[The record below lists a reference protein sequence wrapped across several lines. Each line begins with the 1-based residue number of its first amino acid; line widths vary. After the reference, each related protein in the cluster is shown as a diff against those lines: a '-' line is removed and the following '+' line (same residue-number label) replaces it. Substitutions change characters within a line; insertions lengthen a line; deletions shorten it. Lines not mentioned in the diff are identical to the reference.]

1 MTTEEKI
8 FRRMRKA
15 MKEYPIVE
23 EGDRILVALSGGKD
37 SLCLV
42 EMLARQHRIFVPRFD
57 LEAVHVR
64 MENIAYES
72 STEELGRFCERHGIK
87 LHILTT
93 SFNASTDN
101 RHTPCFLCSW
111 QRRKAIFNF
120 AQEHGFN
127 KIALGHHM
135 DDILHTALLNLFHE
149 GRFDSMP
156 PVLHMQKMPLT
167 IIRPLCLIHEADIA
181 RLSEEKGYP
190 QQIRRCPYEHDSRRE
205 EMKRLFTTIET
216 LNPEARYSLWHALE
230 NSSTAPKEEEA

>member
-1 MTTEEKI
+1 MSIEERI
-8 FRRMRKA
+8 LRKFN
-15 MKEYPIVE
+15 KSLKQYNLISD
-23 EGDRILVALSGGKD
+23 GDRVLIALSGGKD
-37 SLCLV
+37 SLCLT
-42 EMLARQHRIFVPRFD
+42 EMIAHRQRIFVPRFTA
-57 LEAVHVR
+57 EAVHVR
-64 MENIAYES
+64 MENIEYES
-72 STEELGRFCERHGIK
+72 SIEELCKFTESLGVP
-87 LHILTT
+87 LHIITT
-93 SFNASTDN
+93 SFDASTDR

-230 NSSTAPKEEEA
+230 NSSTASKEEEA

>member
-1 MTTEEKI
+1 MSIEERI
-8 FRRMRKA
+8 LRKFN
-15 MKEYPIVE
+15 KSLKQYNLISD
-23 EGDRILVALSGGKD
+23 GDRVLIALSGGKD
-37 SLCLV
+37 SLCLT
-42 EMLARQHRIFVPRFD
+42 EMIAHRQRIFVPRFTA
-57 LEAVHVR
+57 EAVHVR
-64 MENIAYES
+64 MENIEYES
-72 STEELGRFCERHGIK
+72 SIEELCKFTESLSVP

-93 SFNASTDN
+93 SFDASTD
-101 RHTPCFLCSW
+101 RRRTPCFLCSW

>member
-1 MTTEEKI
+1 MSIEETIRHK
-8 FRRMRKA
+8 FNKA
-15 MKEYPIVE
+15 LKQYNIISN
-23 EGDRILVALSGGKD
+23 GDRILIALSGGKD
-37 SLCLV
+37 SFCLT
-42 EMLARQHRIFVPRFD
+42 EMIAHRQRIFVPRFTA
-57 LEAVHVR
+57 EAVHVR
-64 MENIAYES
+64 MENIEYES
-72 STEELGRFCERHGIK
+72 SIEELCKFTESLSVP

-93 SFNASTDN
+93 SFDASTDR

-156 PVLHMQKMPLT
+156 PVMHMKKMPLT
-167 IIRPLCLIHEADIA
+167 IIRPLCLEHETDIV

-190 QQIRRCPYEHDSRRE
+190 QQIRRCPYEHNSRRE
-205 EMKRLFTTIET
+205 EMKRLFTAIDT

-230 NSSTAPKEEEA
+230 NSSTVPK

>member
-1 MTTEEKI
+1 MSIEERI
-8 FRRMRKA
+8 LRKFN
-15 MKEYPIVE
+15 KSLKQYNLISD
-23 EGDRILVALSGGKD
+23 GDRVLIALSGGKD
-37 SLCLV
+37 SLCLT
-42 EMLARQHRIFVPRFD
+42 EMIAHRQRIFVPRFTA
-57 LEAVHVR
+57 EAVHVR
-64 MENIAYES
+64 MENIEYES
-72 STEELGRFCERHGIK
+72 NIEELCKFTESLGVP

-93 SFNASTDN
+93 SFDASTDR

-230 NSSTAPKEEEA
+230 NSSTASKEEEA